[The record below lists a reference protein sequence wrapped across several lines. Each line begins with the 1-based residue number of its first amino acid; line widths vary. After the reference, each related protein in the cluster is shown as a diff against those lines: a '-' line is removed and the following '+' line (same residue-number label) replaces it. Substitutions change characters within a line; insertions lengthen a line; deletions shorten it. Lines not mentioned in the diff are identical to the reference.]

1 MKVSIQRNTETIAQ
15 TLVEKVLCHVYM
27 FMFIYVCV
35 CAVGHG
41 GPYTPDGQPMGGF
54 VMDGQS
60 HMGIRPP
67 GTSSLTSKRTKRT
80 V

>member
-1 MKVSIQRNTETIAQ
+1 MLLASRLFIHFLWEAAGVMSD
-15 TLVEKVLCHVYM
+15 LLYFVLCNICVMHV
-27 FMFIYVCV
+27 CL

-67 GTSSLTSKRTKRT
+67 GTSRLCSD